1 MTKRLSI
8 LPVVDHESWY
18 FYKKHSSLYWSPEEI
33 SFSEDRVVFDRLTK
47 KEQKIILNILAF
59 FSFADTLVNNNIQK
73 WFLAN
78 PENSMEVDAFY
89 TFQSMIELVHSEVY
103 SLQIMELVSDPEER
117 MDLFNSVE
125 KYPNVKMKTD
135 WINEHIENAN
145 LTYVQR
151 LLCFVLIEGL
161 FFSCS
166 FSTIY
171 YFKKKGILLNGLIY
185 SNELISRDEFLHQ
198 SFGTMLFNRFNKKN
212 KMSLESVHKIV
223 GEANEI
229 EKQFARDVLY
239 DALPGLNVEL
249 MSTYIN
255 FLTNQILESIGYPPL
270 FPPSENKNP
279 FDFMAVSYEIET
291 KSNFFEKKESAYQR
305 GFGAG
310 YSNKIDFSKV

>member
-1 MTKRLSI
+1 MSKRLSI
-8 LPVVDHESWY
+8 LPIVDQEAWY
-18 FYKKHSSLYWSPEEI
+18 FYKKHSSLYWSVEEI
-33 SFSEDRVVFDRLTK
+33 SFSEDRAVFESLPK

-73 WFLAN
+73 WFNGN
-78 PENSMEVDAFY
+78 PENTIEVDAFY

-103 SLQIMELVSDPEER
+103 SLQIMELVFDPKER
-117 MDLFNSVE
+117 EDLFNSVE

-135 WINEHIENAN
+135 WINEHIENEN

-151 LLCFVLIEGL
+151 LLCFILIEGL

-171 YFKKKGILLNGLIY
+171 YFKKKGVLLNGLIY

-198 SFGTMLFNRFNKKN
+198 SFGTMLFNRFNRKN
-212 KMSLESVHKIV
+212 KMSLENVHKIV
-223 GEANEI
+223 GEAAEI
-229 EKQFARDVLY
+229 EKQFAKDVLV
-239 DALPGLNVEL
+239 DALPGLNLSL

-255 FLTNQILESIGYPPL
+255 YLTNQILESIGYAPL
-270 FPPSENKNP
+270 FERSENKNP
-279 FDFMAVSYEIET
+279 FDFMSVSYEIET
-291 KSNFFEKKESAYQR
+291 KSNFFEKKESSYQR